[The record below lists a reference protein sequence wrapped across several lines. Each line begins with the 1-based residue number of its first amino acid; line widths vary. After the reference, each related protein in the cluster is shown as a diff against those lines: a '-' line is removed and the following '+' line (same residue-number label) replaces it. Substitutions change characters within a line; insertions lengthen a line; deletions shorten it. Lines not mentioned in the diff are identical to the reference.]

1 MQGKGP
7 RIERETIIR
16 FDEAS
21 STAEIWT
28 ASERFYRKL
37 RKQELV
43 PKEDSERWAT
53 FEVPKRSVV
62 IKTRRVL
69 TPKQREALRKHRF
82 SSRKTAIIAG
92 DNDQKDRSCWVP
104 LSGLRGGSFTR
115 DHRGE
120 DGTMRRPRPTGRT
133 SPNFGGSQPRTTAK
147 APKGG

>member
-21 STAEIWT
+21 PNAEVWT
-28 ASERFYRKL
+28 ASVPFYRKL
-37 RKQELV
+37 LKQGFV
-43 PKEDSERWAT
+43 PKEDGERSAT
-53 FEVPKRSVV
+53 FEVPKECVV
-62 IKTRRVL
+62 IRARRVL
-69 TPKQREALRKHRF
+69 TDKQKEALQKHRF

-92 DNDQKDRSCWVP
+92 DNDLKDRSCWVT

-115 DHRGE
+115 DRRVE
-120 DGTMRRPRPTGRT
+120 DGTMRRPRPSNRT
-133 SPNFGGSQPRTTAK
+133 SPNFGGPQPRATAR